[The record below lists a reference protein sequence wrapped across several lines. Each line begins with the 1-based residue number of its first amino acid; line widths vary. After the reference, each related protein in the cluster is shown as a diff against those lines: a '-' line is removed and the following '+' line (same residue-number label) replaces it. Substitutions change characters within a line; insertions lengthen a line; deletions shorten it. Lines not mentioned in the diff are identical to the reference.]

1 MLILK
6 NGGSAVDAV
15 EMAIKILED
24 REITNAG
31 YGSNPNVDGV
41 VECDAIVVDHMSR
54 SGAVGA
60 VARELHP
67 SETFAQYLLITD
79 LLQKLGILYLSHESC
94 WIVPLSHCRYA
105 EYLQICWSARGPQ
118 TLLINM
124 ASRSYHSLISCHQ
137 PQNHAGRN
145 GVPSLCVLSA
155 VSITDRHLRRRPK
168 WNTIQS
174 SPMKKQAAPK
184 LVDRSTRSRCWRI
197 CIVQETLRRHFRLRL
212 PTPEMIHLII
222 LPRQGR

>member
-1 MLILK
+1 MSCIFVHAGAGYHSKENERLHLAACEEYVWDIGPLMLLLIDDTDIFSACKAGMLILK

-60 VARELHP
+60 VARELHS
-67 SETFAQYLLITD
+67 SETFAQYLRITD
-79 LLQKLGILYLSHESC
+79 VLQKLGILYLSHESC
-94 WIVPLSHCRYA
+94 WIVLLSHCRYA

-118 TLLINM
+118 TLLMNM
-124 ASRSYHSLISCHQ
+124 ASRSYHSPISCHQ
-137 PQNHAGRN
+137 PQNNAGRN
-145 GVPSLCVLSA
+145 GVQSLCVQSA
-155 VSITDRHLRRRPK
+155 VMATDRHLRRRMM
-168 WNTIQS
+168 WNVI
-174 SPMKKQAAPK
+174 
-184 LVDRSTRSRCWRI
+184 
-197 CIVQETLRRHFRLRL
+197 
-212 PTPEMIHLII
+212 
-222 LPRQGR
+222 